1 MLHTQIYQ
9 HNYMLVRT
17 HTHTSTLSLLLRREL
32 TQEVRMKTLME
43 IAAVSNT
50 NLTMLHSPGPP
61 SVATLD
67 KNNVFNYDVPT
78 NSSHPRTRSM
88 YSSNLTKEGAVLSN
102 SSHPRTRSMYSSN
115 LIKEDHEGYSI
126 PRSASQTDTRDS
138 HIYYFNTPPLSTTF
152 KPDPIYEPIADSPVS
167 PPTNESRP
175 SLPPRPLSHRS
186 LYWHLQQ
193 EQKEEEKESEE
204 GIEEENDRKTGESD
218 EVEVPEGEVNDD
230 PMESYIAMS
239 SVGRLRLQSSDELSS
254 T

>member
-1 MLHTQIYQ
+1 
-9 HNYMLVRT
+9 
-17 HTHTSTLSLLLRREL
+17 
-32 TQEVRMKTLME
+32 MKTLME

-50 NLTMLHSPGPP
+50 NLTMLQSPHPP

-88 YSSNLTKEGAVLSN
+88 YSSNL
-102 SSHPRTRSMYSSN
+102 
-115 LIKEDHEGYSI
+115 IKEEHGYSI

-167 PPTNESRP
+167 PLTNESRP

-193 EQKEEEKESEE
+193 EQKEEKESEE
-204 GIEEENDRKTGESD
+204 GIEDEIDRKTGKSD
-218 EVEVPEGEVNDD
+218 EMEVPEGEVNDD

-239 SVGRLRLQSSDELSS
+239 SVGRLRLKSSDELSS

>member
-1 MLHTQIYQ
+1 M
-9 HNYMLVRT
+9 
-17 HTHTSTLSLLLRREL
+17 HTHTSTLSLLLLREL

-50 NLTMLHSPGPP
+50 NLTMLHSPGSS

-67 KNNVFNYDVPT
+67 KHNVFNYDVPT

-88 YSSNLTKEGAVLSN
+88 YSSNLTKEGAV
-102 SSHPRTRSMYSSN
+102 HPRTHSMYSSN
-115 LIKEDHEGYSI
+115 LIKEEHEGYSI

-167 PPTNESRP
+167 PLTNESRP

-193 EQKEEEKESEE
+193 EQKEEEKRSEE
-204 GIEEENDRKTGESD
+204 GIEEENDRKAGESV
-218 EVEVPEGEVNDD
+218 ETEVPEGEVNDD

-239 SVGRLRLQSSDELSS
+239 SVGRLRLKSSDELSS

>member
-1 MLHTQIYQ
+1 M
-9 HNYMLVRT
+9 
-17 HTHTSTLSLLLRREL
+17 HTHTSTLSLLLLREL

-50 NLTMLHSPGPP
+50 NLTMLHSPGPS

-67 KNNVFNYDVPT
+67 KHNVFNYDVPT
-78 NSSHPRTRSM
+78 
-88 YSSNLTKEGAVLSN
+88 
-102 SSHPRTRSMYSSN
+102 HPRTRSMYSSN
-115 LIKEDHEGYSI
+115 LIKEEHEGYSI

-138 HIYYFNTPPLSTTF
+138 HIYYLNTPPLSTTF

-167 PPTNESRP
+167 PLTNESRP

-186 LYWHLQQ
+186 LYWQLQH
-193 EQKEEEKESEE
+193 EQKEEKKGSEE
-204 GIEEENDRKTGESD
+204 GIEEENDRKAGESD
-218 EVEVPEGEVNDD
+218 ETEVPEGEVNDD

-239 SVGRLRLQSSDELSS
+239 SVGRLRLKSSDELSS